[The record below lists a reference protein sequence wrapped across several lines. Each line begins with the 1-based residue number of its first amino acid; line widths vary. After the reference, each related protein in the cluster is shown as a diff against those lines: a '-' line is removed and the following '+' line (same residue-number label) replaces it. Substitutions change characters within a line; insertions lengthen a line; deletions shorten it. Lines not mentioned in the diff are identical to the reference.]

1 MLSYLIYLWSP
12 FVLYVFIYY
21 YFCGG
26 YKPINKNI
34 NDITQDLGPAPPLST
49 TKKRAKQTHPR
60 LYQRRINKIATLH
73 ATLSRTGG
81 RRERENFCREKVQ
94 FRGKKKWSRRTKYMA
109 PGAPVCR
116 HDRRR
121 RYGVCSRHL
130 LVLGTGE
137 LVRAGNLSCDFRAK
151 GLFYAAGGQID
162 E

>member
-94 FRGKKKWSRRTKYMA
+94 FRGKKKKN
-109 PGAPVCR
+109 G
-116 HDRRR
+116 
-121 RYGVCSRHL
+121 
-130 LVLGTGE
+130 
-137 LVRAGNLSCDFRAK
+137 
-151 GLFYAAGGQID
+151 AAGRNIWPPEPLFADMTDGGATVSAHAICLYLGRASLFGR
-162 E
+162 ET